1 VGKQQELHH
10 SDPRQ
15 LMRQSETRR
24 KKFAELEIS
33 LTERQARAIE
43 EAVPTARVVR
53 IANASHYIYL
63 TNQAEV
69 LKEMQA
75 FMARL

>member
-1 VGKQQELHH
+1 
-10 SDPRQ
+10 
-15 LMRQSETRR
+15 MRQSETRR

-53 IANASHYIYL
+53 IASASHYIYL

-69 LKEMQA
+69 LKEVRA